1 MSSTDLQPFSPLLD
15 TILGNRNG
23 STARQTIVNLA
34 LQLAGSG
41 LLPAEMIYPASWTAL
56 LTIAGTRN
64 GQGAEV
70 IESDTGTH
78 LAATSTGYNGASVP
92 NAGRYT
98 WNSSWSRWVRIGSS
112 GLAAVLAALETVPSS
127 VEYETTDDTVKWVFT
142 DSLGRILFSSADFD
156 EPALTAEI
164 YESTDP
170 ENSVVFIDE
179 AGRVLAKVGGG
190 DDKPADTG
198 PSAEMIA
205 ARGSKT
211 TLGARLDV
219 ALEAS
224 GWPIDYIWG
233 AWYLRET
240 RMRLRCLKRAEAM
253 KFGIAILGDSW
264 SHNAGRW
271 SGAFAEALTSE
282 YGSNGSG
289 WIGFGYPNTSTQLR
303 NGSVLTS
310 LYSTGFPSG
319 GWTSTYYTAD
329 TADAALLTSSTPGA
343 SQTVSGPNNGDTTF
357 TLHYVGTADGV
368 IHYRWNGG
376 AWSADLPLPDGSPA
390 GAVRTVA
397 LTGKPAGAWTL
408 QIEVVS
414 GTVSLCGLTCSRDAS
429 GVLVHKLAATG
440 SHSGQWAALDA
451 TKWQTAYT
459 ALGPINLGILMF
471 GTNDQRSVFI
481 PDFKTNISTLID
493 RMRAVT
499 PSTDILLV
507 PACENGRPDNP
518 RPMSQYIAAM
528 HEVASTKKCAFLNL
542 QPLFGDVYADYAPGS
557 ARPWFAADTI
567 HPDLPTGGRAIAD
580 AILRLTT
587 QH

>member
-1 MSSTDLQPFSPLLD
+1 MSSTDLQPLVSLLD
-15 TILGNRNG
+15 TVLGNRAG
-23 STARQTIVNLA
+23 STARTTIANLA

-41 LLPAEMIYPASWTAL
+41 LLPAEMIYPASWAAL

-70 IESDTGTH
+70 IESDAGTH

-112 GLAAVLAALETVPSS
+112 GLASVLAALETVPTSE
-127 VEYETTDDTVKWVFT
+127 EYETTDDTIKWAFS
-142 DSLGRILFSSADFD
+142 DGLGRILFSSADFD
-156 EPALTAEI
+156 KPALTSEI

-190 DDKPADTG
+190 DEVPADTG
-198 PSAEMIA
+198 PSEEMIA

-219 ALEAS
+219 SIDAA
-224 GWPIDYIWG
+224 GWPIDYEWG
-233 AWYLRET
+233 SWYLRET

-264 SHNAGRW
+264 SHNATRW
-271 SGAFAEALTSE
+271 SGPVAEALTAE
-282 YGSNGSG
+282 YGSYGSG

-303 NGSVLTS
+303 NGSVLTG
-310 LYSTGFPSG
+310 LYSTTVPSG
-319 GWTSTYYTAD
+319 AWTSTYYTAN
-329 TADAALLTSSTPGA
+329 TADAALLTSSSAGA
-343 SQTVSGPNNGDTTF
+343 NLQVSGPAADTTF
-357 TLHYVGTADGV
+357 ILHYVGTADGV
-368 IHYRWNGG
+368 VRYRWNGG
-376 AWSADLPLPDGSPA
+376 AWSTNLALPDGSPA
-390 GAVRTVA
+390 GTVQTVA

-414 GTVSLCGLTCSRDAS
+414 GTVNLCGLTCSRDAS

-451 TKWQTAYT
+451 TKWQAAYA
-459 ALGPINLGILMF
+459 ALGQVNLGILMY

-507 PACENGRPDNP
+507 PACENGRTDNP

-528 HEVASTKKCAFLNL
+528 HEVAATKKCAFLNL
-542 QPLFGDVYADYAPGS
+542 QPLFGELYADYAPGS
-557 ARPWFAADTI
+557 ARPWFFSDTI
-567 HPDLPTGGRAIAD
+567 HPDPPTGGRVIAD
-580 AILRLTT
+580 AILRLLT

>member
-1 MSSTDLQPFSPLLD
+1 MSTTNLQPLASLLD
-15 TILGNRNG
+15 TVVGNRAG
-23 STARQTIVNLA
+23 STARQTIANLA

-41 LLPAEMIYPASWTAL
+41 LLPAEMIYPTSWAAL

-64 GQGAEV
+64 TQGAEV
-70 IESDTGTH
+70 IESDTGSH
-78 LAATSTGYNGASVP
+78 LDATATGYNGASVP

-98 WNSSWSRWVRIGSS
+98 WNSAWSRWVRIGNS
-112 GLAAVLAALETVPSS
+112 GLASVLAAMEEVPTSE
-127 VEYETTDDTVKWVFT
+127 EYETTDDTIKWAFS
-142 DSLGRILFSSADFD
+142 DGAGRILFSSADFD
-156 EPALTAEI
+156 KPALTSEI

-190 DDKPADTG
+190 DDVPAATG
-198 PSAEMIA
+198 PSEEMIA
-205 ARGSKT
+205 ARGSKL

-219 ALEAS
+219 SMDAG

-264 SHNAGRW
+264 SHNATRW
-271 SGAFAEALTSE
+271 SGTVAETLTGE
-282 YGSNGSG
+282 YGGYGSG

-303 NGSVLTS
+303 NGSVLS
-310 LYSTGFPSG
+310 SYAYAFPSG

-329 TADAALLTSSTPGA
+329 TADAALLTSSTAG
-343 SQTVSGPNNGDTTF
+343 SNLSVSGPNNGDTTF
-357 TLHYVGTADGV
+357 LLHYVGTADGV

-376 AWSADLPLPDGSPA
+376 AWSANLALPDGTPA
-390 GAVRTVA
+390 GTVQTVA

-451 TKWQTAYT
+451 AKWQAAYA
-459 ALGPINLGILMF
+459 ALGQVNLGILMF

-481 PDFKTNISTLID
+481 PDFKANISTLID

-518 RPMSQYIAAM
+518 RPMSEYIAAM
-528 HEVASTKKCAFLNL
+528 RDVAASKKCAFLNL
-542 QPLFGDVYADYAPGS
+542 QPLFGETYADYAPGS
-557 ARPWFAADTI
+557 ARPWFFTDTI
-567 HPDLPTGGRAIAD
+567 HPDPPTGGRAIAD
-580 AILRLTT
+580 AILRLLT